1 MGPSMSDDSLREIL
15 EEYLQLPGTRAA
27 LLVSDQGL
35 TISSVLR
42 EDLAVASI
50 SALVIETVA
59 AAQKF
64 GVQVGAG
71 YLDTMTIEY
80 QDCSVML
87 APFTPDVMLV
97 LIAAPGCLSPVSR
110 SPGAEL
116 R

>member
-1 MGPSMSDDSLREIL
+1 MESMSDDNLRGIL
-15 EEYLQLPGTRAA
+15 EEYLLLPGTRAA

-35 TISSVLR
+35 TICSALR
-42 EDLAVASI
+42 DEVPVASI

-80 QDCSVML
+80 ADCTVVL

-97 LIAAPGCLSPVSR
+97 LVAAPGFLSPVAR
-110 SPGAEL
+110 VPPGTSGG
-116 R
+116 